1 MPLSRDGANRENASD
16 TPRAQFLRR
25 MTREADLRLAKFL
38 AILGPKQPRELRLQ
52 RRRAKD
58 ATAAF
63 LLLYSGKEA
72 PSRG

>member
-1 MPLSRDGANRENASD
+1 
-16 TPRAQFLRR
+16 

-63 LLLYSGKEA
+63 LNLHSGKEA
-72 PSRG
+72 TRRG